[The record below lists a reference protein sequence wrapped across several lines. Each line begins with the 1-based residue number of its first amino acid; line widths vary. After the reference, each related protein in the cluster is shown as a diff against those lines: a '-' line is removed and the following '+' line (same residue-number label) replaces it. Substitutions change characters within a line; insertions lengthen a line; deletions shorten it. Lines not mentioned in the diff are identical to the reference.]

1 VPLSDSLGCCH
12 DRLRRALRVGLEEG
26 ALWLPESDPH
36 DLAAQRTK
44 RPKRRIT
51 IILATLM
58 PSAGCVGLGCRVLAE
73 SRQSCPRRTTFLRFA
88 GMGVGARCR
97 CPGSAGLRFYVS
109 RAIAFATQGSH
120 PGAPLVRLLGL
131 LDFVLAGGDL
141 KGGCRSSAL
150 DNPRS
155 CVACWDNNSRGLR
168 TLYQVVLDDEQS
180 QAQLEKGLAEP
191 LNVARRVRPNFK
203 PRARGSRSGSVRA
216 ATGRPR
222 PAARD

>member
-131 LDFVLAGGDL
+131 LRF
-141 KGGCRSSAL
+141 R
-150 DNPRS
+150 PRRRRPQGRVS
-155 CVACWDNNSRGLR
+155 LFGSRQPSLLCCLLG
-168 TLYQVVLDDEQS
+168 Q
-180 QAQLEKGLAEP
+180 QLEGLTDVVP
-191 LNVARRVRPNFK
+191 GRR
-203 PRARGSRSGSVRA
+203 SY
-216 ATGRPR
+216 
-222 PAARD
+222 